1 MQSEPHL
8 KLVSALENREE
19 LVPLYEEYADLLLKT
34 DPVFAKSL
42 VQQNYDEEIE
52 HLEEK
57 YGEPAG
63 RLYLAEWEGG
73 TAGCVALHP
82 LGCGLAEL
90 KRLYVRP
97 AFRGHGIGRAL
108 TEQIIADARAEGYHT
123 LQLDT
128 QPFLPEAIR
137 LYRKLGFAEM
147 KGYNPSPL
155 PETIYMKLEL

>member
-1 MQSEPHL
+1 M
-8 KLVSALENREE
+8 
-19 LVPLYEEYADLLLKT
+19 
-34 DPVFAKSL
+34 SL
-42 VQQNYDEEIE
+42 VIRPAWDAKEEIRQLFAEYTALLVTGNPAFQHYLDVQNYEREIE

>member
-1 MQSEPHL
+1 M
-8 KLVSALENREE
+8 
-19 LVPLYEEYADLLLKT
+19 
-34 DPVFAKSL
+34 SL
-42 VQQNYDEEIE
+42 VIRPAWDAKEEIRQLFAEYTALLVAGNPAFQHYLDVQNYEREIE

-63 RLYLAEWEGG
+63 RLYLAEWEGE

-108 TEQIIADARAEGYHT
+108 TEQIISDARAEGYRT

>member
-1 MQSEPHL
+1 MA
-8 KLVSALENREE
+8 LVIRPAW
-19 LVPLYEEYADLLLKT
+19 DDK
-34 DPVFAKSL
+34 
-42 VQQNYDEEIE
+42 EEIRQLFAE
-52 HLEEK
+52 YTALLVAGNPAFQHYLDLQDYEREIAHLEEK

-63 RLYLAEWEGG
+63 RLYLAVWEGE

-82 LGCGLAEL
+82 LEGDLAEL

-97 AFRGHGIGRAL
+97 AFRGHGIGRAM
-108 TEQIIADARAEGYHT
+108 TERIIADARAEGYRT

-137 LYRKLGFAEM
+137 LYQKLGFAEM

>member
-1 MQSEPHL
+1 M
-8 KLVSALENREE
+8 
-19 LVPLYEEYADLLLKT
+19 
-34 DPVFAKSL
+34 SL
-42 VQQNYDEEIE
+42 VIRPAWDAKEEIRQLFAEYTALLVAGNPAFQHYLDVQNYEREIE

>member
-1 MQSEPHL
+1 M
-8 KLVSALENREE
+8 
-19 LVPLYEEYADLLLKT
+19 
-34 DPVFAKSL
+34 SL
-42 VQQNYDEEIE
+42 VIRPAWDAKEEIRQLFSE
-52 HLEEK
+52 YTALLVAGNPAFQHYLDLQDYEREIGHLEEK

-63 RLYLAEWEGG
+63 RLYLAAWDGE

-82 LGCGLAEL
+82 LEGDLAEL

-97 AFRGHGIGRAL
+97 AFRGRGIGRAL
-108 TEQIIADARAEGYHT
+108 TERIIADARAEGYRT

-137 LYRKLGFAEM
+137 LYQKLGFAEM
-147 KGYNPSPL
+147 KGYNTSPL

>member
-1 MQSEPHL
+1 M
-8 KLVSALENREE
+8 
-19 LVPLYEEYADLLLKT
+19 
-34 DPVFAKSL
+34 SL
-42 VQQNYDEEIE
+42 VIRPAWDAKEEIRQLFAEYTALLVAGNPAFQHYLDVQNYEREIE

-108 TEQIIADARAEGYHT
+108 TEQIIADARAEDYRT